1 MAMATQASTPMEWS
15 KWYSSKRDRGIRK
28 LDRSFLAQ
36 PRQTISLASSQQAA
50 SLASAWYADRLAAS
64 LACIWCAASLA
75 CIWCSAQ
82 LAARV
87 AVADGADVD
96 GAVDY
101 DDDGFFPILFYGG
114 RIRFC
119 FCFFCGGGE
128 DDGQEFDCGFI
139 S

>member
-1 MAMATQASTPMEWS
+1 MEWS
-15 KWYSSKRDRGIRK
+15 KRCSSK

-64 LACIWCAASLA
+64 LACVGYTASLA
-75 CIWCSAQ
+75 YVWSAAQ

-87 AVADGADVD
+87 AVADGADAD

-101 DDDGFFPILFYGG
+101 DDNGFFSVLFYGC

-128 DDGQEFDCGFI
+128 DDGQEFDCG
-139 S
+139 SAP